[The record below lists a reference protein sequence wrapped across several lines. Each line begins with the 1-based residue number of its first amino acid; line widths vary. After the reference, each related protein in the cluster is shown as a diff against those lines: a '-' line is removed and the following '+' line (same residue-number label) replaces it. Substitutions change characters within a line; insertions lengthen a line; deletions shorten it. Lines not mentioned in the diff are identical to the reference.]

1 MSLPIPKSSRWNR
14 LVCNVLPQALANRL
28 IRLAAFHDLRPHRVC
43 INTTA
48 KGEIIVAA
56 GDTAGYA
63 PA

>member
-1 MSLPIPKSSRWNR
+1 M
-14 LVCNVLPQALANRL
+14 CNVLPQALANRL